1 MVRSWPVRTI
11 DSPDRVGAIG
21 RYAVSANAPVAGI
34 VVQRTA
40 QTTKDRCIRGSLSAC
55 MELNTASTIVAP
67 GADGIGLILLL
78 FRRGG
83 HRLTAAIEL
92 ACGRGSEERGDG
104 HRPRLRLAPVHGRQH
119 RHDFAKCRPGRS
131 RAVAEIP

>member
-21 RYAVSANAPVAGI
+21 RYAVSASVPVAGI
-34 VVQRTA
+34 IVQRTA

-55 MELNTASTIVAP
+55 MELNTASTIVLAP

-83 HRLTAAIEL
+83 HRLTPPIEL
-92 ACGRGSEERGDG
+92 ACRRRSEERGDG
-104 HRPRLRLAPVHGRQH
+104 HPPRLRVGPAHSRQQPH
-119 RHDFAKCRPGRS
+119 
-131 RAVAEIP
+131 

>member
-34 VVQRTA
+34 IVQRPA
-40 QTTKDRCIRGSLSAC
+40 QTTKDRCIQGSLSAC
-55 MELNTASTIVAP
+55 MELNTASTIVRAP
-67 GADGIGLILLL
+67 GADGIGLMLLL

-83 HRLTAAIEL
+83 HRRTAAIEL
-92 ACGRGSEERGDG
+92 ACGRGSEE
-104 HRPRLRLAPVHGRQH
+104 
-119 RHDFAKCRPGRS
+119 
-131 RAVAEIP
+131 

>member
-11 DSPDRVGAIG
+11 NSPDRVGAIG
-21 RYAVSANAPVAGI
+21 RYAVWANAPVAGI
-34 VVQRTA
+34 IV
-40 QTTKDRCIRGSLSAC
+40 SAC
-55 MELNTASTIVAP
+55 MELNTASTIVLAP

-119 RHDFAKCRPGRS
+119 RHDFAKCRPGRR